1 MSEESARLAKDL
13 IEFRKAEGISVK
25 ELAMRTRLSRATIM
39 LHESGDGPLPLPFAA
54 RRFEEVLGR
63 APGSIPTRPHEPT
76 ERARRRDPGEARG

>member
-54 RRFEEVLGR
+54 RRFEEVLDR
-63 APGSIPTRPHEPT
+63 APGSIPTTPHEPPD
-76 ERARRRDPGEARG
+76 RVPRRDPGEARG